1 MKSVAFI
8 ANGQIDSVE
17 LIKSLAS
24 KYERVIA
31 VDGGLIYCKAMGI
44 RPDLIVGDFDS
55 CPEGVLRQYE
65 DVPKIHLAREKDET
79 DLEVAIE
86 EARKKGFEKGTVFGG
101 WGRRIDH
108 SLTNALL
115 LARFPGVLAL
125 ETENELVFAIT
136 KKAEIH
142 CFAGQTM
149 SLIPLSGP
157 ADGITT
163 KGLKWELKE
172 GRLDQQFIGV
182 SNVCLGERVAIRVKS
197 GALLCSLLKS

>member
-1 MKSVAFI
+1 MKNVAFI

-17 LIKSLAS
+17 KIKPLVL
-24 KYERVIA
+24 KHERVIA
-31 VDGGLIYCKAMGI
+31 VDGGLVYCEKMGI
-44 RPDLIVGDFDS
+44 RPDLIIGDFDS
-55 CPEGVLRQYE
+55 CPEGLLKQYE
-65 DVPKIHLAREKDET
+65 DVPKKHLAKEKDET
-79 DLEVAIE
+79 DLEAAIE

-115 LARFPGVLAL
+115 LARFPGVLSL
-125 ETENELVFAIT
+125 ETENEVVFAIA
-136 KKAEIH
+136 KKVEIE
-142 CFAGQTM
+142 CFAGQTL

-182 SNVCLGERVAIRVKS
+182 SNLCLGARAEIRIKS
-197 GALLCSLLKS
+197 GALLCSLLKN

>member
-17 LIKSLAS
+17 KIKPLVLM
-24 KYERVIA
+24 YEKVVA
-31 VDGGLIYCKAMGI
+31 VDGGLVYCEAMGI

-55 CPEGVLRQYE
+55 CPEGLLRQYE
-65 DVPKIHLAREKDET
+65 DVPKKQLAREKDET
-79 DLEVAIE
+79 DLEAAIE
-86 EARKKGFEKGTVFGG
+86 EARKKRFEKGTVFGG

-115 LARFPGVLAL
+115 LARFPGVLAM
-125 ETENELVFAIT
+125 ETENELVFAIA
-136 KKAEIH
+136 KKAEIE
-142 CFAGQTM
+142 CFAGQTL

-182 SNVCLGERVAIRVKS
+182 SNVCLGERVEVRVKS
-197 GALLCSLLKS
+197 GALLCSMLKS

>member
-8 ANGQIDSVE
+8 ANGQIDSIE
-17 LIKSLAS
+17 KIKPFVLT
-24 KYERVIA
+24 YERIIA
-31 VDGGLIYCKAMGI
+31 VDGGLVYCEAMGI

-55 CPEGVLRQYE
+55 CPKGLLRQYE
-65 DVPKIHLAREKDET
+65 DVPKKHLAKDKDQT

-115 LARFPGVLAL
+115 LARFPGVLSI
-125 ETENELVFAIT
+125 ETETELVFAIA
-136 KKAEIH
+136 KKMEIA
-142 CFAGQTM
+142 CFVGQTL

-157 ADGITT
+157 AEGITT

-182 SNVCLGERVAIRVKS
+182 SNVCLGERVEVKVKS
-197 GALLCSLLKS
+197 GTLLCSLLKS